1 MNSLGESSTG
11 VASTQYDQSRRPDQ
25 NSEIENKQQ
34 VAYLN
39 LLAADTK
46 SSKWH
51 SKINGMGASG
61 RRLQLELTEITLHPP
76 LNCTAG
82 PKGDNI
88 YEWVATILGPN
99 GSVYEGGVFFLDM
112 EFTNDYPFKPPTVIF
127 RTRIYH
133 CNINQQ
139 GAVYL
144 NILNENWSPTT
155 TISTILQS
163 ICDLLKN
170 CIPSK
175 SLVKNIA
182 LLYLQ
187 DRNKHDEIAR
197 QWTQRFA
204 T

>member
-1 MNSLGESSTG
+1 MNSLGESSTTSG
-11 VASTQYDQSRRPDQ
+11 EHDQ
-25 NSEIENKQQ
+25 NPNQDQDGAMEDKHQ

-46 SSKWH
+46 SHKWH
-51 SKINGMGASG
+51 NKTNGMGTSG

-88 YEWVATILGPN
+88 YEWVATILGPA
-99 GSVYEGGVFFLDM
+99 GSVYQGGVFFLDM
-112 EFTNDYPFKPPTVIF
+112 EFTSDYPFKPPTIIF

-133 CNINQQ
+133 CNINSQ
-139 GAVYL
+139 GAICL
-144 NILNENWSPTT
+144 DILNENWSPTT
-155 TISTILQS
+155 TICTILQS
-163 ICDLLKN
+163 ICGLLSS

-175 SLVKNIA
+175 SLVRSIA